1 LHFGDTEKIA
11 MEVDHIITANIMVL
25 GVALAILKLPL
36 KKENIIES
44 MKQNL
49 LIKSIDMNIKALEMS
64 FKEYFKVSK

>member
-1 LHFGDTEKIA
+1 MHFGDTEKIA